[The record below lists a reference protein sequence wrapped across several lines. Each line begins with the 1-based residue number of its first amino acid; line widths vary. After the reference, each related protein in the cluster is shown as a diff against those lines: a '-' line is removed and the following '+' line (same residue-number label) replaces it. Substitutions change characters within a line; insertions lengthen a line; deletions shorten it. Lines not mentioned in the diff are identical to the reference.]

1 MLVVRAA
8 LAGKSLP
15 ASQRVLAA
23 PACQSWRRL
32 ALRARRRWRG
42 RCAPG
47 ACGEPDLRLALR
59 ARRSAHGA
67 ARRGRCAPVC
77 EAAQPLAA
85 IAASR
90 YALAAEGVGAARPGA
105 CGSLFAASRY
115 ALGAEGVGAARPGAY
130 MLSPP
135 DNLRALPLG
144 GGDVED
150 IVRFALLET
159 LGARRASRSCRGRG
173 WGGVVQT
180 SSCRERSGNACVLPQ
195 HVQCASARSA
205 AGIGAPSPQARPIP
219 RAFSA
224 CAPALRAGAVRTGR
238 RCAPAAFS
246 HEVNNARP
254 SRVPPRR
261 GGLQDYGPQT
271 GSLVS

>member
-1 MLVVRAA
+1 MFDSGPGPGLETLFLLE
-8 LAGKSLP
+8 LASRHKPPSVCWLRQH
-15 ASQRVLAA
+15 A
-23 PACQSWRRL
+23 SWRRL

-130 MLSPP
+130 ML
-135 DNLRALPLG
+135 
-144 GGDVED
+144 
-150 IVRFALLET
+150 F
-159 LGARRASRSCRGRG
+159 
-173 WGGVVQT
+173 
-180 SSCRERSGNACVLPQ
+180 
-195 HVQCASARSA
+195 
-205 AGIGAPSPQARPIP
+205 
-219 RAFSA
+219 
-224 CAPALRAGAVRTGR
+224 
-238 RCAPAAFS
+238 
-246 HEVNNARP
+246 
-254 SRVPPRR
+254 PPR
-261 GGLQDYGPQT
+261 
-271 GSLVS
+271 